1 MGLRTPPTSLHVNL
15 HLEVDDYRQKCA
27 SEEKMDKVFSQGLF
41 FHFFFNHPFF
51 DFFKFSAGEDEN
63 RFFYSQ

>member
-1 MGLRTPPTSLHVNL
+1 LNKHREFKWLPPLSQLRIDAYSK
-15 HLEVDDYRQKCA
+15 YA